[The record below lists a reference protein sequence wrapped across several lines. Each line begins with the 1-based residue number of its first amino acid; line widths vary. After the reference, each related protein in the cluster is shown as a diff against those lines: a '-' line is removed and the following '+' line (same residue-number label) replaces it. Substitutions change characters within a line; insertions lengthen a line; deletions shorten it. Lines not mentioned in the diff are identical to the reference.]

1 MLQTIFIFIISI
13 ILFVAWLFGFAA
25 VVAYDGNK
33 PKANK
38 DDKITETAD
47 IAEDIQKQQNIS
59 NIKTLKFFF
68 IYTINESCVTF
79 A

>member
-13 ILFVAWLFGFAA
+13 ILFVAWIFGFAA

-47 IAEDIQKQQNIS
+47 IAEDI
-59 NIKTLKFFF
+59 
-68 IYTINESCVTF
+68 
-79 A
+79 